1 MKLFLTQILYL
12 LGEDNK
18 KLPFLVIIFLLAS
31 ILDLIGIG
39 LMGPYIALLVD
50 VDVFLGTTGKVI
62 NFIGL
67 PQEKKP
73 LLIIM
78 GYTLL
83 AVFTVKAFFSIWINK
98 VVVEFSEDQH
108 VRLKTFLMSSYQSL
122 PYVEYINRNSAEYV
136 YSIHQL
142 TGHYYGQALLP
153 LLRMV
158 SDGIVVFF
166 VIILFASS

>member
-12 LGEDNK
+12 LGEDKK

-108 VRLKTFLMSSYQSL
+108 VRLKTFLMSSYQYFCLLGITPLTPPRGS
-122 PYVEYINRNSAEYV
+122 
-136 YSIHQL
+136 SIS
-142 TGHYYGQALLP
+142 P
-153 LLRMV
+153 LYLGMIWMCICMTV
-158 SDGIVVFF
+158 
-166 VIILFASS
+166 